1 MMQMRTHTCNALR
14 LADVG
19 KSVKIVGWM
28 ENVREVGGSLAFVV
42 LRDFYGTTQV
52 VVEDEADL
60 KVIKGLNKESTISV
74 EGTVRERAS
83 KNPKLPTGEIEVVPT
98 KIEVL
103 GRCRYNA
110 LPFEINRSR
119 EADETQR
126 LKYRYLDLRNPAVKQ
141 NIILRCQVVA
151 ALRANDH
158 ARVLVTGCAA
168 AIDLGTTTTALRLYD
183 LATGH
188 ALATCADW
196 TALAPYGADVI
207 TRIQYTIDH
216 QDGLTRLSSLLRQ
229 QLKALLTRALSQ
241 AGRQPAELKRT
252 VTAGNTVM
260 QSLLA
265 GVSVRPLAVA
275 PFCPETFFRQS
286 SGLTLLDAPLYCVP
300 CAAGFVGGDITAGL
314 LASGL
319 ARRAG
324 HFLFLDIGT
333 NGEMALGGM
342 DGFTCCAVAAGPAFE
357 GAGIACGMLG
367 VDGAVSRVRYSGAFK
382 MNVIGGG
389 EAAGLCGSGLIDLTA
404 LLLRLG
410 VIDEGG
416 RLLPPEDAPEAFRR
430 YLTRDE
436 NGCGVFHLTDRVY
449 LTAADVRAL
458 QLAKAA
464 VAAGVQILLAQ
475 QGLTLSALDG
485 LYLSGG
491 FGMYLDPASAAAI
504 GMLPRLPAAKLHSV
518 GNAALSGAAQLALRG
533 DMSAADGIVNRLTYL
548 ELSGRPDFA
557 DAFAKNIPLRPM
569 QWR

>member
-1 MMQMRTHTCNALR
+1 MR
-14 LADVG
+14 
-19 KSVKIVGWM
+19 I
-28 ENVREVGGSLAFVV
+28 
-42 LRDFYGTTQV
+42 
-52 VVEDEADL
+52 
-60 KVIKGLNKESTISV
+60 
-74 EGTVRERAS
+74 
-83 KNPKLPTGEIEVVPT
+83 
-98 KIEVL
+98 
-103 GRCRYNA
+103 
-110 LPFEINRSR
+110 
-119 EADETQR
+119 
-126 LKYRYLDLRNPAVKQ
+126 
-141 NIILRCQVVA
+141 
-151 ALRANDH
+151 
-158 ARVLVTGCAA
+158 
-168 AIDLGTTTTALRLYD
+168 
-183 LATGH
+183 
-188 ALATCADW
+188 
-196 TALAPYGADVI
+196 
-207 TRIQYTIDH
+207 
-216 QDGLTRLSSLLRQ
+216 
-229 QLKALLTRALSQ
+229 
-241 AGRQPAELKRT
+241 
-252 VTAGNTVM
+252 
-260 QSLLA
+260 
-265 GVSVRPLAVA
+265 
-275 PFCPETFFRQS
+275 
-286 SGLTLLDAPLYCVP
+286 TLLDAPLYCVP

-367 VDGAVSRVRYSGAFK
+367 VDGAVSRVRYSDAFK

-389 EAAGLCGSGLIDLTA
+389 EAVGLCGSGLIDLTA

-533 DMSAADGIVNRLTYL
+533 DMSAADSIVNRLTYL

>member
-1 MMQMRTHTCNALR
+1 MDGNMAMILGIIAVVFVVVCVFLSFVPLGLWISALSSGVHVSMGALIGMKIRHIKPHRLVQPLIKANKAGLGLNISQLETHFLAGGNVDRVINALIAAQR
-14 LADVG
+14 AD
-19 KSVKIVGWM
+19 IPL
-28 ENVREVGGSLAFVV
+28 EF
-42 LRDFYGTTQV
+42 
-52 VVEDEADL
+52 
-60 KVIKGLNKESTISV
+60 
-74 EGTVRERAS
+74 ER
-83 KNPKLPTGEIEVVPT
+83 
-98 KIEVL
+98 
-103 GRCRYNA
+103 
-110 LPFEINRSR
+110 
-119 EADETQR
+119 
-126 LKYRYLDLRNPAVKQ
+126 
-141 NIILRCQVVA
+141 
-151 ALRANDH
+151 
-158 ARVLVTGCAA
+158 AA

-265 GVSVRPLAVA
+265 GVSVRPLAAA

-319 ARRAG
+319 ARRAD

-367 VDGAVSRVRYSGAFK
+367 VDGAVSRVRYSDAFK

-389 EAAGLCGSGLIDLTA
+389 EAVGLCGSGLIDLTA

-557 DAFAKNIPLRPM
+557 DAFAKNIPLRSM

>member
-1 MMQMRTHTCNALR
+1 MSSIRVTRGGDVFRLPCNDTDTLLALLRRAGCTLPAACGGHGRCGKCRVSVNGVPR
-14 LADVG
+14 LACRVVPEDG
-19 KSVKIVGWM
+19 DEIVLPPAA
-28 ENVREVGGSLAFVV
+28 GGRILTETLDPPAV
-42 LRDFYGTTQV
+42 
-52 VVEDEADL
+52 
-60 KVIKGLNKESTISV
+60 
-74 EGTVRERAS
+74 
-83 KNPKLPTGEIEVVPT
+83 PTGE
-98 KIEVL
+98 
-103 GRCRYNA
+103 
-110 LPFEINRSR
+110 
-119 EADETQR
+119 
-126 LKYRYLDLRNPAVKQ
+126 
-141 NIILRCQVVA
+141 
-151 ALRANDH
+151 
-158 ARVLVTGCAA
+158 TGCAA

-241 AGRQPAELKRT
+241 AGAAARRAEAHRDRRATPSCRACSPVYPSARWPA
-252 VTAGNTVM
+252 
-260 QSLLA
+260 
-265 GVSVRPLAVA
+265 A

-319 ARRAG
+319 ARRAD

-367 VDGAVSRVRYSGAFK
+367 VDGAVSRVRYSDAFK

-389 EAAGLCGSGLIDLTA
+389 EAVGLCGSGLIDLTA

-557 DAFAKNIPLRPM
+557 DAFAKNIPLRSM

>member
-1 MMQMRTHTCNALR
+1 MSSIRVTRGGDVFRLPCNDTDTLLTLLRRAGCTLPAACGGHGRCGKCRVSVNGVPR
-14 LADVG
+14 LACRVVPEDG
-19 KSVKIVGWM
+19 DEIVLPPAA
-28 ENVREVGGSLAFVV
+28 GGRILTETLDPPAV
-42 LRDFYGTTQV
+42 
-52 VVEDEADL
+52 
-60 KVIKGLNKESTISV
+60 
-74 EGTVRERAS
+74 
-83 KNPKLPTGEIEVVPT
+83 PTGE
-98 KIEVL
+98 
-103 GRCRYNA
+103 
-110 LPFEINRSR
+110 
-119 EADETQR
+119 
-126 LKYRYLDLRNPAVKQ
+126 
-141 NIILRCQVVA
+141 
-151 ALRANDH
+151 
-158 ARVLVTGCAA
+158 TGCAA

-265 GVSVRPLAVA
+265 GVSVRPLAAA

-367 VDGAVSRVRYSGAFK
+367 VDGAVSRVRYSDAFK

-389 EAAGLCGSGLIDLTA
+389 EAVGLCGSGLIDLTA

-533 DMSAADGIVNRLTYL
+533 DMSAADGIFSRLTYL